1 MSSASESSGQ
11 PVHICTIA
19 ARNYL
24 PRVKVLADSFRSTHP
39 DGIFDLCV
47 VDDIDDEVE
56 PGDGINLIRLGDL
69 SLDENQLRLM
79 AVFYDITEFSTA
91 LKPWVMEAALKR
103 VPGPVL
109 YLDPDI
115 EVFSSLEELTALA
128 SAHDIVLTP
137 HVLEP
142 IPRDGTTPPETLIMR
157 AGMYN
162 LGFLGLGQN
171 TSGFLKWWQERLA
184 FDCVSRPEAGLFT
197 DQKWMDFVPSLFPH
211 VIHRNPGCNAAY
223 WNLHE
228 RPISYSDG
236 RYFAGESPL
245 VFLHYSGF
253 DPYGPHILSKYAG
266 NNPRVLLSTEPTLRG
281 LCEQYGERVRRSEA
295 DVVAPEYGWNRL
307 GSGLEI
313 DVVMRQLVRDSVMAA
328 AAGESSSLPD
338 LASIDGPVR
347 FEEWLL
353 EETPD
358 RGLPRY
364 LEGLLAIRSDV
375 EAAYPEMLRGRCD
388 GFLLWLRSN
397 AIRENGLCPM
407 MVSSLD
413 RIMSNWVPEELAS
426 PVRGAPP
433 VVEVI
438 GLFRAELGVGEAAR
452 RSASALRSAGVVH
465 RTTGWHRA
473 SASRESAVAPESSL
487 DLRGKSDVAIINVNA
502 DVLAWIS
509 DDLGPTHL
517 HGRYRIGAWF
527 WELSKFPKARY
538 PAFDLVDEVW
548 AATRFMRDA
557 ISESSPVPVVHMP
570 VPLVAPV
577 VADITRAELG
587 LDERFTFLFV
597 FDLLSVS
604 GRKNPIGLIDA
615 YTRAFAPGDGARLV
629 IKTINGDQRVL
640 DREQILIASEGR
652 SDISVLDGYLDAGH
666 LGALLSAA
674 DCYVSL
680 HRSEGLGLTMA
691 ESMALGKPVIAT
703 GYSGNVDFMSPET
716 AYLVDH
722 TLVPVGRG
730 NDPYDPGALWADPDL
745 GQAAAYMREI
755 FDNPVEAAA
764 TGARARADLER
775 RFSPQACGRRMA
787 QRIEQIRSDARRRG

>member
-1 MSSASESSGQ
+1 MTETFSQ

-24 PRVKVLADSFRSTHP
+24 PRVKVLAESFRLTHP

-47 VDDIDDEVE
+47 VDDINDEVE
-56 PGDGINLIRLGDL
+56 SEDGINLIRLGDL

-79 AVFYDITEFSTA
+79 AIFYDITEFSTA

-115 EVFSSLEELTALA
+115 EVFSSLAELARLA
-128 SAHDIVLTP
+128 SVHGIVLTP

-162 LGFLGLGQN
+162 LGFLGLGED
-171 TSGFLKWWQERLA
+171 SSKLLKWWQERLA

-211 VIHRNPGCNAAY
+211 VIHRDPGCNAAY

-228 RPISYSDG
+228 RPISFHDG
-236 RYFAGESPL
+236 RYFAGGSPL

-253 DPYGPHILSKYAG
+253 DPYGPHVLSKYAG
-266 NNPRVLLSTEPTLRG
+266 DNPRVLLSAEPALRG
-281 LCEQYGERVRRSEA
+281 LCTQYAERVRRSEA
-295 DVVAPEYGWNRL
+295 EVVAPAYGWNRL
-307 GSGLEI
+307 ASGLEI
-313 DVVMRQLVRDSVMAA
+313 DIVMRRLVRDAVMAA
-328 AAGESSSLPD
+328 SAGKDLVVPD
-338 LASIDGPVR
+338 LAAVDGPER

-353 EETPD
+353 QETPN

-364 LEGLLAIRSDV
+364 LDELLAIRIDV
-375 EAAYPEMLRGRCD
+375 EAAFPEMLRGDCD

-397 AIRENGLCPM
+397 AIRENHLSSTV
-407 MVSSLD
+407 VSSLD
-413 RIMSNWVPEELAS
+413 RIMSDWVPADLAS

-452 RSASALRSAGVVH
+452 RSASALRAAGVVH

-487 DLRGKSDVAIINVNA
+487 DLRGKSDVAIVNVNA
-502 DVLAWIS
+502 DVFSWIS
-509 DDLGPTHL
+509 QDLGPTHL

-527 WELSKFPKARY
+527 WELSDFPKSLY

-557 ISESSPVPVVHMP
+557 ISQSSPLPVVHMP
-570 VPLVAPV
+570 IPLVAPE
-577 VADITRAELG
+577 VADVPRADLG

-604 GRKNPIGLIDA
+604 GRKNPIGLIEA
-615 YTRAFAPGDGARLV
+615 YTKAFAEGDGARLV
-629 IKTINGDQRVL
+629 IKTINGDQRRL
-640 DREQILIASEGR
+640 DREQILIAADGR
-652 SDISVLDGYLDAGH
+652 SDIAVLDGYLDAGH

-703 GYSGNVDFMSPET
+703 AYSGNLDFMTPET
-716 AYLVDH
+716 AYLVNH
-722 TLVPVGRG
+722 TPVAVGRG
-730 NDPYDPGALWADPDL
+730 NDPYDPRALWADPDL
-745 GQAAAYMREI
+745 DQASAYMREI

-775 RFSPQACGRRMA
+775 RFSPQVCGRRMA
-787 QRIEQIRSDARRRG
+787 QRIEQIRADARRGR

>member
-1 MSSASESSGQ
+1 MSSVSESPGQ

-47 VDDIDDEVE
+47 VDDIDGEVE
-56 PGDGINLIRLGDL
+56 PEVGINLIRLNEL

-91 LKPWVMEAALKR
+91 LKPWVMEAALAR

-115 EVFSSLEELTALA
+115 EVFSSLEELTTLA
-128 SAHDIVLTP
+128 SVHGIVLTP

-162 LGFLGLGQN
+162 LGFLGLGED
-171 TSGFLKWWQERLA
+171 SSEFLKWWQERLA
-184 FDCVSRPEAGLFT
+184 FDCISRPEAGLFT

-211 VIHRNPGCNAAY
+211 VIHRDPGCNAAY

-228 RPISYSDG
+228 RPISIRDS
-236 RYFAGESPL
+236 RYFAGGSPL
-245 VFLHYSGF
+245 IFLHYSGF
-253 DPYGPHILSKYAG
+253 DPYHPHILSKYAG
-266 NNPRVLLSTEPTLRG
+266 DNPRVLLSDEPTLRQ
-281 LCEQYGERVRRSEA
+281 LCDQYGERVRRSEA
-295 DVVAPEYGWNRL
+295 DVVAAEYGWNRL

-313 DVVMRQLVRDSVMAA
+313 DIVMRRLVRDAVMAA
-328 AAGESSSLPD
+328 ATGDIPGLPD
-338 LASIDGPVR
+338 LASADGPAR

-353 EETPD
+353 QETSD

-364 LEGLLAIRSDV
+364 LDGLLAIRPDV

-388 GFLLWLRSN
+388 GFLAWLRSN
-397 AIRENGLCPM
+397 AISENRLSST
-407 MVSSLD
+407 MVASLD
-413 RIMSNWVPEELAS
+413 RNMSNWVPAELAS

-465 RTTGWHRA
+465 RITGWHRA

-487 DLRGKSDVAIINVNA
+487 DLRGISDIAIVNVNA
-502 DVLAWIS
+502 DAFSWIS
-509 DDLGPTHL
+509 NDLGLTHL

-527 WELSKFPKARY
+527 WELSIFPKALQ

-570 VPLVAPV
+570 VPLVAPK
-577 VADITRAELG
+577 VADVSHTELG
-587 LDERFTFLFV
+587 LDERYTFLFV
-597 FDLLSVS
+597 FDLLSVID
-604 GRKNPIGLIDA
+604 RKNPIGLIDA
-615 YTRAFAPGDGARLV
+615 YTKAFAPGDGARLV
-629 IKTINGDQRVL
+629 IKTINGNQRVP
-640 DREQILIASEGR
+640 DREQILIAAEGR
-652 SDISVLDGYLDAGH
+652 SDITVLDGYLDAGH
-666 LGALLSAA
+666 LGALLNAA

-722 TLVPVGRG
+722 NLVPVGRG

-745 GQAAAYMREI
+745 GQAAAYMREV

-787 QRIEQIRSDARRRG
+787 QRIEQIRSDIRRRG

>member
-1 MSSASESSGQ
+1 MTETSGH

-24 PRVKVLADSFRSTHP
+24 PRVKVLAESFRLTHP

-56 PGDGINLIRLGDL
+56 SDDGINLIRLRDL

-115 EVFSSLEELTALA
+115 EVFSSLAELARL
-128 SAHDIVLTP
+128 SSVHGIVLTP

-162 LGFLGLGQN
+162 LGFLGL
-171 TSGFLKWWQERLA
+171 SEDSSEFLGWWQERLA
-184 FDCVSRPEAGLFT
+184 FDCVSRPDAGLFT

-211 VIHRNPGCNAAY
+211 VIHRDPGCNAAY

-228 RPISYSDG
+228 RPISFRDG
-236 RYFAGESPL
+236 RYFAGGSPL

-253 DPYGPHILSKYAG
+253 DPYGPHVLSKYAG
-266 NNPRVLLSTEPTLRG
+266 DNPRVLLSSEPALRE
-281 LCEQYGERVRRSEA
+281 LCEQYAERVRRSEA
-295 DVVAPEYGWNRL
+295 EVVSPAYGWNRL
-307 GSGLEI
+307 ASGLEI
-313 DVVMRQLVRDSVMAA
+313 DIVMRQLVRDAVMAEA
-328 AAGESSSLPD
+328 TGKSSSLPD
-338 LASIDGPVR
+338 LAAVDGPAR

-353 EETPD
+353 EETPN
-358 RGLPRY
+358 RCLPRY
-364 LEGLLAIRSDV
+364 LDGLLAVRADV
-375 EAAYPEMLRGRCD
+375 DAAFPEMVHGACD
-388 GFLLWLRSN
+388 GFLDWLRSN
-397 AIRENGLCPM
+397 AVRETGLSAT
-407 MVSSLD
+407 MVASLD
-413 RIMSNWVPEELAS
+413 RIMSNWVPEEPAS

-433 VVEVI
+433 VVEII

-452 RSASALRSAGVVH
+452 RSASALRAAGIVH

-473 SASRESAVAPESSL
+473 SASRESAAAPESSL
-487 DLRGKSDVAIINVNA
+487 DLRGKSDVAIVNVNA
-502 DVLAWIS
+502 DVFSWVS

-527 WELSKFPKARY
+527 WELSDFPKSFH

-548 AATRFMRDA
+548 AASRFMRDA
-557 ISESSPVPVVHMP
+557 ISQSSPIPVVHMP
-570 VPLVAPV
+570 LPLVAPE
-577 VADITRAELG
+577 VADVSRAELG

-604 GRKNPIGLIDA
+604 GRKNPLGLIDA
-615 YTRAFAPGDGARLV
+615 YTKAFASGDGARLV
-629 IKTINGDQRVL
+629 IKTINGDQRVP
-640 DREQILIASEGR
+640 DREQILIAADGR
-652 SDISVLDGYLDAGH
+652 TDIAVLDGYLDTGH

-703 GYSGNVDFMSPET
+703 AYSGNLDFMTPET
-716 AYLVDH
+716 AYLVNH
-722 TLVPVGRG
+722 TMVPVGRG
-730 NDPYDPGALWADPDL
+730 NDPYDPRSRWADPDL
-745 GQAAAYMREI
+745 DQAAAYMREI
-755 FDNPVEAAA
+755 FDNPVAAAA
-764 TGARARADLER
+764 TGGRARVDLER

-787 QRIEQIRSDARRRG
+787 QRIEQIRSDAHRGR